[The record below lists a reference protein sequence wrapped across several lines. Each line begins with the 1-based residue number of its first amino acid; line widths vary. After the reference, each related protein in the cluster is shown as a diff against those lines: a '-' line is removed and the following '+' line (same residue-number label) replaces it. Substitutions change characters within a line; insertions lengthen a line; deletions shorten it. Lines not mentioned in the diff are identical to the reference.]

1 MRSWMML
8 VSLLVVGVG
17 TFCIANA
24 SVPFV
29 GVAFIVGMAVLLM
42 GICELVVN
50 RVTNMSSYESKKEV
64 NVEGFTSV
72 ILGCVF
78 LSGQVTEDVAITA
91 VFALWMTLEGLKAA
105 SSVNFNFR
113 TQSPL
118 DRFTEALGIVMTLFG
133 VYMFYNMMLLDFK
146 ILTLV
151 GTALFLLGMCRF
163 RIALSIEYRTP
174 DMLTGNKERL
184 ADAKRDE
191 KRAMQKAKEGIRE
204 TKEARERI
212 AKAKKAIEKEES
224 MMRLAERRR
233 SKDSEKK

>member
-1 MRSWMML
+1 MRSLMML

-29 GVAFIVGMAVLLM
+29 GVAFIVGMAILLM

-50 RVTNMSSYESKKEV
+50 RVTNMSSHESKKEV

-91 VFALWMTLEGLKAA
+91 VFALWMTLEGLKAV

-118 DRFTEALGIVMTLFG
+118 DRLTEALGIVMTLFG

-151 GTALFLLGMCRF
+151 GAALFLLGMCRF
-163 RIALSIEYRTP
+163 RIALSI
-174 DMLTGNKERL
+174 GGICAERL
-184 ADAKRDE
+184 CGDTEHLAGAF
-191 KRAMQKAKEGIRE
+191 
-204 TKEARERI
+204 TVTARRTQN
-212 AKAKKAIEKEES
+212 ATRS
-224 MMRLAERRR
+224 GRCRRR
-233 SKDSEKK
+233 RKVFGRPRRPENESQRRKRPSRRKNP

>member
-1 MRSWMML
+1 M
-8 VSLLVVGVG
+8 
-17 TFCIANA
+17 
-24 SVPFV
+24 
-29 GVAFIVGMAVLLM
+29 
-42 GICELVVN
+42 
-50 RVTNMSSYESKKEV
+50 
-64 NVEGFTSV
+64 EGFTSV

-91 VFALWMTLEGLKAA
+91 VFALWMTLEGLKAV

-151 GTALFLLGMCRF
+151 GAALFLLGMCRF

-233 SKDSEKK
+233 SKDPEKK